1 MLTKARQALAKC
13 EADLREL
20 LSQAAATGD
29 YDAVVQISVW
39 AKEVA
44 NLLGD
49 GPKGARLPAAP
60 AQATA
65 APPAKP
71 KGKGKAKDYPQFQRR
86 GANLVKIGW
95 SKRERAEYEHKA
107 PWAAAKP
114 IAKALG
120 KLGAQGRVFQVP
132 ELLPLTD
139 PDQQIEV
146 PDYQVYLMFAWL
158 RTIKL
163 IDQHG
168 RQGYSIPKPAS
179 LDTDMD
185 TAWKALP
192 TKR

>member
-1 MLTKARQALAKC
+1 MLTKARQVLAKC

-20 LSQAAATGD
+20 LTQAAAAGD
-29 YDAVVQISVW
+29 YDALVQISVW

-44 NLLGD
+44 AIAGD
-49 GPKGARLPAAP
+49 GTKPRCLPVTP
-60 AQATA
+60 IRVPVT
-65 APPAKP
+65 PLKS

-86 GANLVKIGW
+86 STNLVKIGW

-107 PWAAAKP
+107 PWTAAKP

-120 KLGAQGRVFQVP
+120 NLGAQGRLFQVP
-132 ELLPLTD
+132 DLLPLID

-168 RQGYSIPKPAS
+168 RQGYSILKPAT
-179 LDTDMD
+179 LEADMD
-185 TAWKALP
+185 AAWKALP